1 MVAPTDQSSAICEKA
16 IRKYHEITGETLAV
30 DFLTNIRTVS
40 DLTKEIDEKNIAFAE
55 FREKRGAIFDALET
69 ALIPVQLFT
78 NLAAGEAVSMVFP
91 PSRLVFGAVMHL
103 VGAAKGVSASYDA
116 IQDLMQM
123 LQDFTVRLSAYT
135 QEAIPEALN
144 DKLSDIIVTLIEI
157 FALSSKTIRRGRLL
171 KYARNIL
178 LGNDDA
184 IQAAMVRLDKL
195 TQVEAKLVGAET
207 LAESKRTGRVVDG
220 ISVTVNATNTNV
232 LETGKTV
239 NQMSAQVFEVQGM
252 LEKLITSSNEEKQDT
267 GEDQEVLQTLIKHVL
282 RPSMVDSAQE
292 WFDKIHKARVLGT
305 GDWVHMDDVF
315 QSWINKE
322 TPVIFV
328 SGNPGSG
335 KSFLAANM
343 INFLLE
349 RFPPGLQRNPMV
361 SIGYFFF
368 KDDKPQTRSC
378 HQALRDLAFQISKNE
393 PGYRNYL
400 RSIEEYEQIS
410 TLESAW
416 RLLFVE
422 YFLKK
427 PNNESTVYLL
437 LDAVDETLDEERGIF
452 IDFVKQLYSSQSC
465 LQIAIVGRPYISDQL
480 IEGLDAK
487 VPTLHVTKQKNSG
500 DITQYIH
507 ASIRKSLVLRRIST
521 KLRNEIIDKLSA
533 GAEGM
538 FLWVNLMLQELA
550 KKRNET
556 SMRKAL
562 EQAPRG
568 LKEMLRHVLAT
579 FSGRSHEEELE
590 YLNETLLWVTCAD
603 QPWGL
608 DDLEAILRLRSPE
621 GDGMIDLEG
630 ALRRQW
636 ASFFTLDREDGL
648 TTAELENGSAHLDVF
663 DWDGDQEKQ
672 DEYESSDEDYFINFN
687 SKKGTTTITFCHASI
702 GDFLR
707 DESEGKVSAT
717 EDHIGVGVN
726 YHEAKAHILETY
738 LRLITNP
745 DFGKKA
751 NDSRNMLGHAA
762 RNWCGHLLTT
772 LPSKSS
778 PESRREIAKML
789 LIAFRSEE
797 SMSNWIWENE
807 SALSMVTIKA
817 VRQWW
822 QDEDVCEFLTPEEKE
837 FISTAEE
844 NPSNLFKPMAMVC
857 GKGWLR
863 EDLPRPAR
871 MFSMIWRY
879 QMLVKGEEIHDEYKD
894 LTAEEVIEAAEFGG
908 PEKTSQWFQQCAIAL
923 RESGY
928 QSESLQYFNKAME
941 LNADNWRTLC
951 ELAQTYHWEN
961 DWQKSIELLERARLS
976 LLTTISQSSDDGP
989 LKEHLHRCL
998 EHMGRVYEEQEDLE
1012 KRFEVIHEA
1021 YQYAPSCWNCLE
1033 ALLQYHNDNGTYEVT
1048 MELLKKLA
1056 ETPAPEED
1064 FSELTQFFLGSVFG
1078 VDMKSRL
1085 AADAALA
1092 TDDLNFILE
1101 SLQTT
1106 AKAARRKSRTLIA
1119 AEVDMAIARIYDEL
1133 LFDHPKAIRCW
1144 ENIMD
1149 TYSSSSPG
1157 TLIGTIRQLACSN
1170 LARVFLCNAVEVGVD
1185 TLEAEE
1191 SVARLEQ
1198 LAHESQNY
1206 LPESCAFVPDVYLGI
1221 YCRLRG
1227 QDERARAL
1235 FRPSLQ
1241 RSVQILRDDNP
1252 TNDNLSE
1259 LRYVLMRAGDF
1270 KNVVSIAYR
1279 SEHDGSD
1286 SLYTCRGPCRRRV
1299 PTRNGFSICII
1310 CLEELCPD
1318 CVKIEGVMPKK
1329 RCNSQHVEYLI
1340 SIPPQ
1345 VEEISG
1351 GGMLVDGEEMEF
1363 KTWLNQLKKEWAL
1376 GECKPEPDSTDGPR
1390 LSIGDFL
1397 AACAEHF

>member
-1 MVAPTDQSSAICEKA
+1 MVAPTDQSSAICNKA
-16 IRKYHEITGETLAV
+16 IRKYYEITGETLAV
-30 DFLTNIRTVS
+30 DFLTNIRSVS
-40 DLTKEIDEKNIAFAE
+40 DLTKEIDEKNIAFRE
-55 FREKRGAIFDALET
+55 FREKREAIFDVLEA
-69 ALIPVQLFT
+69 ALIPVQLFS
-78 NLAAGEAVSMVFP
+78 NLAVGEAASMVFP
-91 PSRLVFGAVMHL
+91 PSSLIFGAVMHL
-103 VGAAKGVSASYDA
+103 VGAAKGVSTSYDA
-116 IQDLMQM
+116 IEDLMQM
-123 LQDFTVRLSAYT
+123 LQDFTVRLSTYT
-135 QEAIPEALN
+135 QEAISEALS

-184 IQAAMVRLDKL
+184 IGAAMVRLDKL

-207 LAESKRTGRVVDG
+207 LTESKRAGRVVDG
-220 ISVTVNATNTNV
+220 ISMTINATNAKV
-232 LETGKTV
+232 LETGMTV
-239 NQMSAQVFEVQGM
+239 NQTSAQIFEVQGM
-252 LEKLITSSNEEKQDT
+252 LEKLIASSNEEKQDT

-292 WFDKIHKARVLGT
+292 WFDKIHKARLPGT
-305 GDWVHMDDVF
+305 GDWVHTNDVF

-322 TPVIFV
+322 TPVIFM

-349 RFPPGLQRNPMV
+349 RFPPGLQRNPLV

-427 PNNESTVYLL
+427 PNIESTVYLL

-452 IDFVKQLYSSQSC
+452 IDLAKQLYSSQSC
-465 LQIAIVGRPYISDQL
+465 LQLAIVGRPYISDQL
-480 IEGLDAK
+480 LEGLEAK
-487 VPTLHVTKQKNSG
+487 VPTIHVTKQKNSG
-500 DITQYIH
+500 DITRYIH
-507 ASIRKSLVLRRIST
+507 SSIRRSLVLRRVST
-521 KLRNEIIDKLSA
+521 NLRNEIIDKLSA

-579 FSGRSHEEELE
+579 FSERSHEEELE

-603 QPWGL
+603 QPWTL
-608 DDLEAILRLRSPE
+608 ADLEAILRLRSPE

-648 TTAELENGSAHLDVF
+648 TTAELENGSANMDVF
-663 DWDGDQEKQ
+663 DWDGNQEKQ
-672 DEYESSDEDYFINFN
+672 DAYDSSYDDYFVDFN
-687 SKKGTTTITFCHASI
+687 SKKRTTTVTFCHASI

-707 DESEGKVSAT
+707 DESEGKVCAT
-717 EDHIGVGVN
+717 GDRIGVGVN
-726 YHEAKAHILETY
+726 YHEAKAHILKTY
-738 LRLITNP
+738 LRLITNA
-745 DFGKKA
+745 DFATKA
-751 NDSRNMLGHAA
+751 NNSYTLEHTA
-762 RNWCGHLLTT
+762 RNWCDHLLTT
-772 LPSKSS
+772 IPSKCS
-778 PESRREIAKML
+778 PENRREVMKMV

-797 SMSNWIWENE
+797 SISRWIWGNVL
-807 SALSMVTIKA
+807 ALSTATIKA

-822 QDEDVCEFLTPEEKE
+822 QDQDVREFLSLEEKE
-837 FISTAEE
+837 FISTTEG
-844 NPSNLFKPMAMVC
+844 NPVNLFKPVAMFCV
-857 GKGWLR
+857 KAWLR
-863 EDLPRPAR
+863 EDLASPGLMA
-871 MFSMIWRY
+871 SIVWRY
-879 QMLVKGEEIHDEYKD
+879 QMLVKGEEVHDECRNI
-894 LTAEEVIEAAEFGG
+894 TVAELIEAAEFGG

-928 QSESLQYFNKAME
+928 QSESLRYFNKAME
-941 LNADNWRTLC
+941 LNADNWRILW

-961 DWQKSIELLERARLS
+961 DWQKSIELSERARLS
-976 LLTTISQSSDDGP
+976 LLTTISESSDGGP

-998 EHMGRVYEEQEDLE
+998 EHMGRVYEEQDDQE
-1012 KRFEVIHEA
+1012 KRFEVIQEA

-1033 ALLQYHNDNGTYEVT
+1033 ALLQYHNDNGAYEVT
-1048 MELLKKLA
+1048 MELLKRIA
-1056 ETPAPEED
+1056 EEPAREED
-1064 FSELTQFFLGSVFG
+1064 SSELTQFFLGSVFG
-1078 VDMKSRL
+1078 VDRKARL

-1092 TDDLNFILE
+1092 TDDLNFVLE

-1106 AKAARRKSRTLIA
+1106 AKVARTESRTLIA
-1119 AEVDMAIARIYDEL
+1119 AEVDMAIARIYNEI

-1157 TLIGTIRQLACSN
+1157 SLIGTIRQIACSN
-1170 LARVFLCNAVEVGVD
+1170 LAHTFLCDAVEVGVD
-1185 TLEAEE
+1185 TPEAEE

-1206 LPESCAFVPDVYLGI
+1206 LSESCAFVPDVYLGI
-1221 YCRLRG
+1221 YYRLRG
-1227 QDERARAL
+1227 QAERAKAL

-1252 TNDNLSE
+1252 TNDSLSA
-1259 LRYVLMRAGDF
+1259 LRYTLMRAGDF
-1270 KNVVSIAYR
+1270 ENAVSIAYM
-1279 SEHDGSD
+1279 SEQDGSD
-1286 SLYTCRGPCRRRV
+1286 SWYMCRGPCRRKV
-1299 PTRNGFSICII
+1299 PTRNGFSICLI
-1310 CLEELCPD
+1310 CLEELCSN
-1318 CVKIEGVMPKK
+1318 CVKLKEGTPKK
-1329 RCNSQHVEYLI
+1329 RCNSQHVEYFI

-1345 VEEISG
+1345 IENISG
-1351 GGMLVDGEEMEF
+1351 GSMLVDDKVMEF
-1363 KTWLNQLKKEWAL
+1363 KTWLNRLKKEWAL
-1376 GECKPEPDSTDGPR
+1376 GDCKPDCTEAPHLD
-1390 LSIGDFL
+1390 IGDFL
-1397 AACAEHF
+1397 AACVEYF

>member
-1 MVAPTDQSSAICEKA
+1 M
-16 IRKYHEITGETLAV
+16 
-30 DFLTNIRTVS
+30 
-40 DLTKEIDEKNIAFAE
+40 
-55 FREKRGAIFDALET
+55 
-69 ALIPVQLFT
+69 
-78 NLAAGEAVSMVFP
+78 
-91 PSRLVFGAVMHL
+91 
-103 VGAAKGVSASYDA
+103 
-116 IQDLMQM
+116 
-123 LQDFTVRLSAYT
+123 
-135 QEAIPEALN
+135 
-144 DKLSDIIVTLIEI
+144 
-157 FALSSKTIRRGRLL
+157 SSKTIRRGRLL

-195 TQVEAKLVGAET
+195 TLVEAKLVGAET
-207 LAESKRTGRVVDG
+207 LTESKRAGRVVDG

-252 LEKLITSSNEEKQDT
+252 LEKLVASSNEEKQDI
-267 GEDQEVLQTLIKHVL
+267 GEDQEALQTLIKHVL

-292 WFDKIHKARVLGT
+292 WFDKIHKARVPGT
-305 GDWVHMDDVF
+305 GDWVHTDDVF

-343 INFLLE
+343 ISFLLE
-349 RFPPGLQRNPMV
+349 RFPPGLQRSPLV

-416 RLLFVE
+416 RLLFVG

-427 PNNESTVYLL
+427 PNIESTVYLL

-452 IDFVKQLYSSQSC
+452 IDLAKQLYSSQSC
-465 LQIAIVGRPYISDQL
+465 LQLAIVGRPYISDQL
-480 IEGLDAK
+480 LEGLEAK
-487 VPTLHVTKQKNSG
+487 MPTLHVTKQKNSG

-507 ASIRKSLVLRRIST
+507 ASIKKSIVLRRVST

-556 SMRKAL
+556 SMRKAM

-579 FSGRSHEEELE
+579 FSERSHEEELE

-603 QPWGL
+603 QPWKL
-608 DDLEAILRLRSPE
+608 ADLETVLRLRSPE

-636 ASFFTLDREDGL
+636 ALFFTLDREDGL
-648 TTAELENGSAHLDVF
+648 TTAELENGPARLDVF
-663 DWDGDQEKQ
+663 DWDGDQERQ
-672 DEYESSDEDYFINFN
+672 DEYESSEEDYFMDFK
-687 SKKGTTTITFCHASI
+687 SKKRTTTVTFCHASI

-717 EDHIGVGVN
+717 GDHIGVGVN
-726 YHEAKAHILETY
+726 YHEAKAHILKTY

-745 DFGKKA
+745 DFATKA
-751 NDSRNMLGHAA
+751 NDSGQTLSHAA
-762 RNWCGHLLTT
+762 GNWCSLLLTSF
-772 LPSKSS
+772 PSKVS
-778 PESRREIAKML
+778 PESRREIAQML

-797 SMSNWIWENE
+797 SMPKWIWRNK
-807 SALSMVTIKA
+807 SALSTAIIRS

-822 QDEDVCEFLTPEEKE
+822 QDQDVHEFLSPEEKE
-837 FISTAEE
+837 FISTTEE
-844 NPSNLFKPMAMVC
+844 NPVNLFKPMAMFCV
-857 GKGWLR
+857 KAWMQ
-863 EDLPRPAR
+863 EDLASPTCMA
-871 MFSMIWRY
+871 SIVWRY
-879 QMLVKGEEIHDEYKD
+879 QMLVKGEEVHDEYRD
-894 LTAEEVIEAAEFGG
+894 PTAEDVIEAAEFGG
-908 PEKTSQWFQQCAIAL
+908 PEKTSQWFHQCAIAL

-928 QSESLQYFNKAME
+928 QPESLQYFNKAVE
-941 LNADNWRTLC
+941 LNTDNWRTLC
-951 ELAQTYHWEN
+951 ELAKTYDLEN
-961 DWQKSIELLERARLS
+961 DWQESIELLERARLS
-976 LLTTISQSSDDGP
+976 LLTTISESSDDGP
-989 LKEHLHRCL
+989 LKEHLHMCL
-998 EHMGRVYEEQEDLE
+998 EHMGRVYREQEDRE
-1012 KRFEVIHEA
+1012 KRFEVIQEA

-1033 ALLQYHNDNGTYEVT
+1033 ALLHYHNENRAYEVT

-1056 ETPAPEED
+1056 ESPAPEED

-1078 VDMKSRL
+1078 VEGKAQL

-1092 TDDLNFILE
+1092 TDDLNFVLE

-1106 AKAARRKSRTLIA
+1106 AKAARRESRTLIA

-1149 TYSSSSPG
+1149 TYSSSSPR
-1157 TLIGTIRQLACSN
+1157 TFIGTIRQLACSN

-1185 TLEAEE
+1185 TPEAEE

-1198 LAHESQNY
+1198 LSQEGQIY
-1206 LPESCAFVPDVYLGI
+1206 LSESCAFVPDVYLGI
-1221 YCRLRG
+1221 YCRFRG
-1227 QDERARAL
+1227 QGERAQAL

-1241 RSVQILRDDNP
+1241 RSVQILQDDNP
-1252 TNDNLSE
+1252 TNYNLFE
-1259 LRYVLMRAGDF
+1259 LRCILMRAGDF
-1270 KNVVSIAYR
+1270 KNAVSIAHR
-1279 SEHDGSD
+1279 LEHDGNEPQ
-1286 SLYTCRGPCRRRV
+1286 YTCHGPCRRRI
-1299 PTRNGFSICII
+1299 PTRDGFSICPI
-1310 CLEELCPD
+1310 CLEEVCTE
-1318 CVKIEGVMPKK
+1318 CVNLEEGVMPKK
-1329 RCNSQHVEYLI
+1329 RCTSQHAEYLI

-1345 VEEISG
+1345 IEEISG
-1351 GGMLVDGEEMEF
+1351 GGMLVDGEMMEF
-1363 KTWLNQLKKEWAL
+1363 KTWLNQLKKKWAL
-1376 GECKPEPDSTDGPR
+1376 GDCKPEPDSTKGPCMN
-1390 LSIGDFL
+1390 IGDFL
-1397 AACAEHF
+1397 AGFVEHF